1 MTRLGLI
8 LALALGSPA
17 LIACATKTP
26 YYDYSKEP
34 NQRELE
40 YTIGVPDGL
49 QITVWK
55 NPDLSTDATVRPDGT
70 ITMPLIGDV
79 KAAGRTPSELKA
91 EIAQRLQTFIRDEGA
106 VVTIA
111 VTSVAS
117 YRFTV
122 SGNVN
127 TPGVFGSQNYVTVA
141 EAIALAGG
149 PNRFAEPAG
158 LVLIRRD
165 RATGKYRR
173 IPISYDDV
181 RSNKRPD
188 MNLVLMPGDTLF
200 MP

>member
-1 MTRLGLI
+1 MTRFLLILG
-8 LALALGSPA
+8 LALA
-17 LIACATKTP
+17 ACGVKTP
-26 YYDYSKEP
+26 YYDYAKEP
-34 NQRELE
+34 NPRDLE

-55 NPDLSTDATVRPDGT
+55 NPELSTEATVRPDGT
-70 ITMPLIGDV
+70 ITMPLLGDI

-91 EIAQRLQTFIRDEGA
+91 EIGQRLQSFVKDEGA

-117 YRFTV
+117 YKFTV

-127 TPGVFGSQNYVTVA
+127 TPGVFGAQNYVNVA
-141 EAIALAGG
+141 EAMALAGG

-158 LVLIRRD
+158 LVLIRKD
-165 RATGKYRR
+165 KSGKFKR
-173 IPISYDDV
+173 IPINYDDV

-188 MNLVLMPGDTLF
+188 MNLVLLAGDTLF

>member
-1 MTRLGLI
+1 MTRLGLT
-8 LALALGSPA
+8 LVLVCSLLGACPA
-17 LIACATKTP
+17 KTP

-34 NQRELE
+34 NPREME

-70 ITMPLIGDV
+70 ITMPLIGDI

-91 EIAQRLQTFIRDEGA
+91 EISQKLSTFVRDESA

-111 VTSVAS
+111 VTTVAS
-117 YRFTV
+117 YKFTV

-141 EAIALAGG
+141 EAMALAGG

-158 LVLIRRD
+158 LVLIRKD
-165 RATGKYRR
+165 KTSGKYKR